1 MTMTSMNDIKGAI
14 KEAAHNV
21 AKKNGWTYRES
32 AEMVKDLT
40 LGMIE
45 GTVEI
50 LTQPE
55 VREGCCGPDCE

>member
-1 MTMTSMNDIKGAI
+1 MTSMNDIKEAI
-14 KEAAHNV
+14 KEAARKV

-40 LGMIE
+40 IGMIE

-55 VREGCCGPDCE
+55 VRDGCGCDCCE

>member
-1 MTMTSMNDIKGAI
+1 MTSMKDIKDAI
-14 KEAAHNV
+14 RDAARKV
-21 AKKNGWTYRES
+21 AEENGWTYRES

-50 LTQPE
+50 LTSPE
-55 VREGCCGPDCE
+55 IRNGCCGPDCDQL

>member
-1 MTMTSMNDIKGAI
+1 MTSMKDIKDAI
-14 KEAAHNV
+14 RDAARKV
-21 AKKNGWTYRES
+21 AEENGWTYRES

-40 LGMIE
+40 LGMID

-55 VREGCCGPDCE
+55 VKDGCGCCEER